1 MKVLNSLLYV
11 AAGLSLTACAD
22 QDIPGFTTDEPAEV
36 IAQDEI
42 NSYGTL
48 KSYVNRDK
56 YPQFVMAGAVNA
68 EQFNQVGQLYSLA
81 KANYDEVV
89 TGNAFKYASV
99 VGSDGTL
106 NTATVESFVNNA
118 TNAGLTVFGHTLC
131 WHSQQQ
137 VAYLN
142 SLITDPN
149 ATKHVLYIHM
159 GEPKAN
165 NWDRE
170 LYVNPTTE
178 LQSGKTYTLKLRVK
192 TTTPCDVT
200 VWPQGDITQY
210 WPTPSFK
217 STTEWT
223 TVAQAFEAKSA
234 LKQLRFEL
242 GTLGGD
248 IWMDDVQLLDPDGNN
263 LIANGTFEENADG
276 WTKPSWHEYEIKTV
290 ADPDQEGGGG
300 GMTEEVK
307 KDTLTWALNNFISGM
322 MKACNGKVKAWDVV
336 NEPMSDAAPA
346 ELKTAGRDGDPKKCF
361 FWQDH
366 LGKDYARLAVK
377 LARKAASDSVQLKLF
392 INDYNLEAAYNK
404 NAKLQGLIDMIK
416 YWESDGVTK
425 IDGIGSQMHVTYS
438 MNPKTQAANEEAYV
452 NHLKMMAATGKLVRI
467 SELDMGIADAEG
479 NTINTADVTEEQQQ
493 LMAQY
498 YKFIVSKYFEIIPA
512 NQQYGICN
520 WGLQDSPKGSGWRAD
535 EPIGLWNANWVRKPA
550 YVGFCEGLK
559 QE

>member
-1 MKVLNSLLYV
+1 
-11 AAGLSLTACAD
+11 
-22 QDIPGFTTDEPAEV
+22 
-36 IAQDEI
+36 
-42 NSYGTL
+42 
-48 KSYVNRDK
+48 
-56 YPQFVMAGAVNA
+56 
-68 EQFNQVGQLYSLA
+68 
-81 KANYDEVV
+81 
-89 TGNAFKYASV
+89 
-99 VGSDGTL
+99 
-106 NTATVESFVNNA
+106 
-118 TNAGLTVFGHTLC
+118 
-131 WHSQQQ
+131 
-137 VAYLN
+137 
-142 SLITDPN
+142 
-149 ATKHVLYIHM
+149 
-159 GEPKAN
+159 
-165 NWDRE
+165 
-170 LYVNPTTE
+170 
-178 LQSGKTYTLKLRVK
+178 
-192 TTTPCDVT
+192 
-200 VWPQGDITQY
+200 
-210 WPTPSFK
+210 
-217 STTEWT
+217 
-223 TVAQAFEAKSA
+223 
-234 LKQLRFEL
+234 
-242 GTLGGD
+242 
-248 IWMDDVQLLDPDGNN
+248 MDDVQLLDPDGNN

-479 NTINTADVTEEQQQ
+479 HTINTADVTEEQQQ

-535 EPIGLWNANWVRKPA
+535 EPIGLWDANWVRKPA